1 MLSKYHL
8 MQINLVLSV
17 TKCRGLPNFQW
28 FAKLEYV
35 FPLALREMNN
45 FVEFLEPW
53 YFTIPDESQIRAR
66 RVGKRGVSESVML
79 LTPVKRRV
87 MTSHALGKLIAAC
100 QRISRVWYLT
110 AQIYFVVKSVSVSG
124 IRALAGARFK
134 LKVQHK
140 ILIIIKNMW
149 YFCGLII
156 ICF

>member
-1 MLSKYHL
+1 M
-8 MQINLVLSV
+8 

-45 FVEFLEPW
+45 FILEFLEPW
-53 YFTIPDESQIRAR
+53 YFTIPDESQIRAQS
-66 RVGKRGVSESVML
+66 VGKRGVSESVMF

-87 MTSHALGKLIAAC
+87 MTSHALGTLIAAC